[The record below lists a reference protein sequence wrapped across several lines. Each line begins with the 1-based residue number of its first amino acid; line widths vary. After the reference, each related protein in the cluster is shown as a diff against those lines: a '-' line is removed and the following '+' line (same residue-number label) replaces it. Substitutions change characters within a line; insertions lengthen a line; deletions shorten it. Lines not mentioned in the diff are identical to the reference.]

1 MIEFFGK
8 RYCIYRADK
17 MNIDVK
23 KRHVREEDRM
33 VGSHLLKAGEY
44 WTVEGHHA
52 TVLDALSAVYED
64 MLSELIADDEKMVEL
79 DTFKRNLV
87 RMKKLIMSK
96 MEETVRD
103 YIEMEREYETK
114 KKGPNRGKR
123 AE

>member
-8 RYCIYRADK
+8 RYCICRADK

-23 KRHVREEDRM
+23 KRHVREEDKM
-33 VGSHLLKAGEY
+33 VGKRLFGAGEY

-52 TVLDALSAVYED
+52 TVSDALSAVYED

-87 RMKKLIMSK
+87 RMKKLIMAK
-96 MEETVRD
+96 MEETVKA

-114 KKGPNRGKR
+114 AKGPNRQKR
-123 AE
+123 TD